1 MKRCILKTQLNLDTV
16 EQTLLIPLLARGKQF
31 EQVESIV
38 KTLYYDFEKLCNANY
53 FLVSSCLYSI
63 INDYWLINLLCQ
75 YPQDAVIEIGDDLK
89 VRFKPLD
96 LPLAIQLKQYLGM
109 YLNRQQIE
117 QFFDKL
123 IENFYDSLLM
133 FDSILSL
140 MVNRQ
145 KRAIKH
151 TPF

>member
-1 MKRCILKTQLNLDTV
+1 MKRCILKTQVNLDTV

-53 FLVSSCLYSI
+53 FLVGSCLQSI
-63 INDYWLINLLCQ
+63 INDNWVRMLCQ
-75 YPQDAVIEIGDDLK
+75 YPQDAVIETGADLK
-89 VRFKPLD
+89 ISFKPLD

-109 YLNRQQIE
+109 YLNRQQIK
-117 QFFDKL
+117 QLFDKL
-123 IENFYDSLLM
+123 IENFCDSLFT